1 MRPVSARDPV
11 ETFGADCRL
20 FFEQLGTF
28 APVLA
33 LKLYRIRLE
42 PPPAVPTLPCLDHEA
57 ALHER
62 IDPHAAAYIQDASGD
77 LHEVVYTPGRRR
89 VGMDAVSTVGL
100 CWPESGA
107 GLVTSL
113 RAKFPGHAVR
123 IVSPSRLR
131 GAYRVANA
139 CRAQVTLR
147 DVLLA
152 ADLDRVKVGID
163 RLQTVGLLM
172 EKESRVA
179 SWGARTAMTPL
190 VAVVGFL
197 SFQLLG
203 AFTGHLGQVGVDVL
217 RYGVV
222 GLVGGIFLYYG
233 VKAVQL
239 TEMGNRV
246 WKRSAEYGLI
256 LSERRRL
263 GR

>member
-1 MRPVSARDPV
+1 VSAREVV
-11 ETFGADCRL
+11 ETPGADCRR

-33 LKLYRIRLE
+33 LKLYRLRLD
-42 PPPAVPTLPCLDHEA
+42 PPAAVPTLPCLDHEA

-62 IDPHAAAYIQDASGD
+62 IDPHAAAYIQDASGN
-77 LHEVVYTPGRRR
+77 LHEVVYTPRRRR
-89 VGMDAVSTVGL
+89 VEIDAVSTLGE
-100 CWPESGA
+100 CSIESRE

-113 RAKFPGHAVR
+113 KAKFPGYTVR
-123 IVSPSRLR
+123 IATPSRLR

-152 ADLDRVKVGID
+152 PDFDRIKTGID
-163 RLQTVGLLM
+163 RLQTVGALM

-190 VAVVGFL
+190 IAVVGFV
-197 SFQLLG
+197 SFQVLG
-203 AFTGHLGQVGVDVL
+203 AFTAQLGRAGVEAL

-222 GLVGGIFLYYG
+222 GLVGGVFLYFG
-233 VKAVQL
+233 IKAVQL
-239 TEMGNRV
+239 TEMSNRV
-246 WKRSAEYGLI
+246 WKRSAEYNLI